1 MIQYTLIC
9 ENKHTFDAWFKS
21 SQAYAAQRE
30 SGILECPMCATTHIS
45 KALMAPAVST
55 KPAQA
60 ETIPVQTSPGPEN
73 TAASAG
79 SPSRV
84 SLSTGHPEQAKI
96 RAALKKMR
104 DTVVSEAEYVGDRFA
119 DEARKIHTHESE
131 NRGIYGEA
139 TADEVKALIDDGV
152 DFVPLPTLPEDLN

>member
-21 SQAYAAQRE
+21 SQAYNEQRE

-45 KALMAPAVST
+45 KALMAPAVSISA
-55 KPAQA
+55 KKD
-60 ETIPVQTSPGPEN
+60 TSPVSLPATVGQDV
-73 TAASAG
+73 AASG
-79 SPSRV
+79 KV
-84 SLSTGHPEQAKI
+84 SLSTGHPEQQKI

-104 DTVVSEAEYVGDRFA
+104 DTVVSEAEYVGDKFA
-119 DEARKIHTHESE
+119 DEARKIHTQESE

-139 TADEVKALIDDGV
+139 TADEVKALVDDGV
-152 DFVPLPTLPEDLN
+152 DFVPLPTFPEDHN

>member
-21 SQAYAAQRE
+21 NQTYNEQRE

-45 KALMAPAVST
+45 KALMAPAVSISSEKVT
-55 KPAQA
+55 APVSLPA
-60 ETIPVQTSPGPEN
+60 TSVQDAAAPGK
-73 TAASAG
+73 
-79 SPSRV
+79 V
-84 SLSTGHPEQAKI
+84 SLSTGHPEQQKI

-104 DTVVSEAEYVGDRFA
+104 DTVVSEAEYVGDKFA
-119 DEARKIHTHESE
+119 DEARKIHAQESE

-139 TADEVKALIDDGV
+139 TADEVKALVDDGV
-152 DFVPLPTLPEDLN
+152 DFVPLPTFPEDHN